1 MKLNEETLRQIIKE
15 ELEDVLDE
23 SALLK
28 KYLKPMKSKFM
39 KKLKDMGKSPR
50 KTYNSLDP
58 QMRSSLGQATVHPG
72 YPQVGDY
79 TVDDVHST
87 DPRPNPYGGRFHFTF
102 EPEDLSKPGS
112 GIIQI
117 YAIEPQTGDMEF
129 QNAYPVERLSDELKK
144 LAQWQ

>member
-28 KYLKPMKSKFM
+28 KYLKPMKSKFL

-58 QMRSSLGQATVHPG
+58 QMRSSLGQSAVHPG

-87 DPRPNPYGGRFHFTF
+87 DPRPNPFGGRFHFTF
-102 EPEDLSKPGS
+102 EPGDVGKPGS

-117 YAIEPQTGDMEF
+117 YALDSSGRDLEF
-129 QNAYPVERLSDELKK
+129 QNAYEVERLSDELKK
-144 LAQWQ
+144 LAQQQ